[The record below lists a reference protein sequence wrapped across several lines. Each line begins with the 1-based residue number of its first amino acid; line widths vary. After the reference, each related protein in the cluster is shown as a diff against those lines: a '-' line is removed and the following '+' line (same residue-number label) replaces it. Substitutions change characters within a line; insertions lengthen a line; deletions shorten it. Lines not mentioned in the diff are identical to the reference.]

1 MVSLN
6 VLGLYDQYQ
15 DKWRESINLPNPF
28 SIHTYIDNRE
38 QNVLINPPLNHKISL
53 NIFDATFSRETEFED
68 SIIKSTR
75 FVSSDE
81 RNLLVNRYVVTS
93 KKEATIDI
101 NLKVDLDIYEINGP
115 HFVSKEIEIKDNVI
129 HFQGVSNENKKI
141 NTYTLYKS
149 NVPLISDNNG
159 LKIEKT
165 VKKDEEIIIEIYS
178 YIGEN
183 LSSLLHLANLGFK
196 VLLENHKKK
205 FNKEWKISRVEID
218 DESAQFE
225 IDYSIYHLLI
235 LMDPDSVNS
244 IPARGLSGQTYKGAI
259 FWDVFLKAAEG
270 LKLKPSECLVIEDAF
285 AGIDA
290 GKAGQF
296 ISIGIG
302 DAAKYEKADYKIEK
316 LSELVKLVEE
326 INNKLSHK
334 IDIEHLVKIYP
345 NSDIKAVNDF
355 NLTIDN
361 EEFVV
366 FVGPSGCGKSTVLR
380 MIAGLE
386 EITEGEI
393 YLDGRLLNNLDPKD
407 RNIAMVFQNYAL
419 YPHLSVRK
427 NIAFPLANEKI
438 PFKYFFNF
446 KWRKERR
453 ERINQIVE
461 DTAAKINLSEY
472 LDRKPANL
480 SGGQRQRV
488 ALGRAIVRNPKVF
501 LLDEPLSN
509 LDAKMRVQMRS
520 EITRLHQQLKT
531 VFIYVT
537 HDQVEA
543 MTMGT
548 KIVVLKSGVI
558 QQVAS
563 PEELFINPVN
573 MFVAGFI
580 GTPQMNFIKGIVH
593 KKGDK
598 YLLDMLGVNSIELP
612 SERMKT
618 FNEEFLDKEV
628 IIGVRPRAISVKGD
642 LEYVEQGYTAKISL
656 FEQLGE
662 ETNVYASIEGH
673 DKDLIIATTGL
684 GRFENEEEINIS
696 FNFKDICLF
705 DPISENKLL

>member
-1 MVSLN
+1 
-6 VLGLYDQYQ
+6 
-15 DKWRESINLPNPF
+15 
-28 SIHTYIDNRE
+28 
-38 QNVLINPPLNHKISL
+38 
-53 NIFDATFSRETEFED
+53 
-68 SIIKSTR
+68 
-75 FVSSDE
+75 
-81 RNLLVNRYVVTS
+81 
-93 KKEATIDI
+93 
-101 NLKVDLDIYEINGP
+101 
-115 HFVSKEIEIKDNVI
+115 
-129 HFQGVSNENKKI
+129 
-141 NTYTLYKS
+141 
-149 NVPLISDNNG
+149 
-159 LKIEKT
+159 
-165 VKKDEEIIIEIYS
+165 
-178 YIGEN
+178 
-183 LSSLLHLANLGFK
+183 
-196 VLLENHKKK
+196 
-205 FNKEWKISRVEID
+205 
-218 DESAQFE
+218 
-225 IDYSIYHLLI
+225 
-235 LMDPDSVNS
+235 
-244 IPARGLSGQTYKGAI
+244 
-259 FWDVFLKAAEG
+259 
-270 LKLKPSECLVIEDAF
+270 
-285 AGIDA
+285 
-290 GKAGQF
+290 
-296 ISIGIG
+296 
-302 DAAKYEKADYKIEK
+302 
-316 LSELVKLVEE
+316 
-326 INNKLSHK
+326 
-334 IDIEHLVKIYP
+334 
-345 NSDIKAVNDF
+345 
-355 NLTIDN
+355 
-361 EEFVV
+361 
-366 FVGPSGCGKSTVLR
+366 